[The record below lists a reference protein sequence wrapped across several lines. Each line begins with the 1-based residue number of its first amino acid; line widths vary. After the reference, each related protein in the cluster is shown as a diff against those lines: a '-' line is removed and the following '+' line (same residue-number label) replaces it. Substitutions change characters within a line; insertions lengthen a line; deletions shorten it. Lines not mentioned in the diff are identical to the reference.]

1 MANDGPRPHQAGK
14 ALSMREIIL
23 YNLAGLTFNL
33 FDTILYAWLPY
44 FYIPPAD
51 SNLTRYI
58 PLAALGVILAGGRI
72 LDAVTDPLMGYLS
85 DHTRSRWGR
94 RKPYIFISNP
104 ILFISF
110 ILVWN
115 PPVPGES
122 LTNAV
127 FLGAVLFFY
136 YISYTGMLIPWFAV
150 LPEMSPKNDERVK
163 IASVGVAIGVL
174 GALIGGGLSGPLMGS
189 FGMFRMALML
199 GLVGLVAGQLTLY
212 GVHERHRLNP
222 DEEPPPFLTVMRE
235 MFADRQV
242 LSFSAMIMFVQ
253 LTYQLMLMNVPYLTP
268 LILVRSEGD
277 ASILMGEVILSTAAS
292 VPLWYRLLGRYPKRT
307 LFRAIIVWMAAGFG
321 LSFFIGKLPFFSPF
335 MQAMIVFPLVAVPIG
350 GMFITVLGLIADITD
365 YDELKSGR
373 RREAMY
379 YGIYG
384 IVRKT
389 GWALCSLILVG
400 VYSAFGYSAENP
412 TGVRA
417 VWLVCGLSCVVGLA
431 AFVPFRL
438 GDSKAETKT
447 IMGL

>member
-1 MANDGPRPHQAGK
+1 MDNDGPRPHQAGK

-222 DEEPPPFLTVMRE
+222 DEETPPFLTVMRE

-253 LTYQLMLMNVPYLTP
+253 LTYQLMLMNVPYLTT

>member
-1 MANDGPRPHQAGK
+1 MDNDGPRPHQAGK
-14 ALSMREIIL
+14 ALTMREIIL
-23 YNLAGLTFNL
+23 YNLAGFTFNL

-212 GVHERHRLNP
+212 GVHERHRLSP
-222 DEEPPPFLTVMRE
+222 DEETPPFFTVMRE

-253 LTYQLMLMNVPYLTP
+253 LTYQLMLMNVPYLTT
-268 LILVRSEGD
+268 LILGRSEGD

-335 MQAMIVFPLVAVPIG
+335 TQAMIVFPLVAVPIG

>member
-1 MANDGPRPHQAGK
+1 MDNDGPRPHQAGK

-222 DEEPPPFLTVMRE
+222 DEETPPFLTVMRE

-253 LTYQLMLMNVPYLTP
+253 LTYQLMLMNVPYLTT
-268 LILVRSEGD
+268 LILGRSEGD

>member
-1 MANDGPRPHQAGK
+1 
-14 ALSMREIIL
+14 
-23 YNLAGLTFNL
+23 
-33 FDTILYAWLPY
+33 
-44 FYIPPAD
+44 
-51 SNLTRYI
+51 
-58 PLAALGVILAGGRI
+58 
-72 LDAVTDPLMGYLS
+72 
-85 DHTRSRWGR
+85 
-94 RKPYIFISNP
+94 
-104 ILFISF
+104 
-110 ILVWN
+110 
-115 PPVPGES
+115 
-122 LTNAV
+122 
-127 FLGAVLFFY
+127 VLFFY

-174 GALIGGGLSGPLMGS
+174 GALIGGGLSGPLMGA

-212 GVHERHRLNP
+212 GVHERHRPSP
-222 DEEPPPFLTVMRE
+222 DEETPPFFTVMRE

-242 LSFSAMIMFVQ
+242 LSFSVMIMFVQ
-253 LTYQLMLMNVPYLTP
+253 LTYQLMLMNVPYLTT
-268 LILVRSEGD
+268 LILGRSEGD

-292 VPLWYRLLGRYPKRT
+292 GPLWYRLLGRYPKRT

-335 MQAMIVFPLVAVPIG
+335 TQAMIVFPLVAVPIG

-400 VYSAFGYSAENP
+400 VYSAYGYSAENP

-417 VWLVCGLSCVVGLA
+417 VWLVCGLSCLVGLA
-431 AFVPFRL
+431 AFAPFRL